1 MSKVTLLSRR
11 KLEEVP
17 GVDLAAEESS
27 GRLSQHI
34 EDLDSVSDDTVRQL
48 CTGAHVFF
56 NTLGTTRRAAGSAV
70 RERPGSHRFLCVGLY
85 WV

>member
-1 MSKVTLLSRR
+1 MTLLSRR
-11 KLEEVP
+11 KLEEVT

-70 RERPGSHRFLCVGLY
+70 RERPGSHRFLCGGGY

>member
-11 KLEEVP
+11 RLEELP
-17 GVDLAAEESS
+17 GGVDIEAEERE

-34 EDLDSVSDDTVRQL
+34 ESLDSVSDDTVRQL

-56 NTLGTTRRAAGSAV
+56 NALGTTRSTAGSAV
-70 RERPGSHRFLCVGLY
+70 SLTILLAS
-85 WV
+85 